1 MKAVWHR
8 TREALFKTRRQRI
21 LLLVLALCAVP
32 ALGRLVVL
40 VLWTVPVYGS
50 RSLTAPRL
58 NAPGDITYLHDEV
71 REVPWSMH
79 VIKVHR
85 TRQDL
90 ELHSTMGQGVRLGM
104 ATVSDQMRMVPRA
117 WGRPVAAINGD
128 LYHKNRNYL
137 GDPFGLQIV
146 HGELVSAPC
155 PDRVCFWIDPA
166 GQPHRSNV
174 LSRFQVTWPEGGATP
189 IGLNEERLSDA
200 AVLYTAAAGASTR
213 TRGGVELVLER
224 QGQGPWLPLRIGVTY
239 QAVVRKVNRQGDSP
253 LSRKVMVLSLGSEL
267 ARRVPKVEEG
277 AVLTLSTDTVPD
289 LAGAQVAIGG
299 GPSLVVGGK
308 PRRWDGLQFRHP
320 RTALGWNDE
329 YYFLVQVDGRQ
340 LRLSLGMTLA
350 ELADYMVKLG
360 CQEAMNLDGG
370 GSATCWLYGQVVN
383 SPSEGQERP
392 AANALVLVQTSP
404 RSD

>member
-1 MKAVWHR
+1 
-8 TREALFKTRRQRI
+8 
-21 LLLVLALCAVP
+21 
-32 ALGRLVVL
+32 
-40 VLWTVPVYGS
+40 
-50 RSLTAPRL
+50 
-58 NAPGDITYLHDEV
+58 
-71 REVPWSMH
+71 
-79 VIKVHR
+79 
-85 TRQDL
+85 
-90 ELHSTMGQGVRLGM
+90 M
-104 ATVSDQMRMVPRA
+104 ATVSDQMRVVPRA

-174 LSRFQVTWPEGGATP
+174 LSRFQVTWPDGSVTP
-189 IGLNEERLSDA
+189 VGLNEERLNDA
-200 AVLYTAAAGASTR
+200 AVLYTAAVGPSTR
-213 TRGGVELVLER
+213 TRGGLEFVLER
-224 QGQGPWLPLRIGVTY
+224 HGQGPWLPLGIGVTY
-239 QAVVRKVNRQGDSP
+239 HAAVRKVHRQGDSP
-253 LSRKVMVLSLGSEL
+253 LSRKVMVLSLGPGL
-267 ARRVPKVEEG
+267 ASRLPEVGEG
-277 AVLTLSTDTVPD
+277 ALLTVSTDTVPD
-289 LAGAQVAIGG
+289 LAGTRVAIGG
-299 GPSLVVGGK
+299 SPSLVVGGK
-308 PRRWDGLQFRHP
+308 ARRWDGLQFRHP
-320 RTALGWNDE
+320 RTAIGWNDE